1 MNVVQGAAIAWLR
14 LHSRIIICHCDG
26 KTITQ
31 VKSEQPCSNKRQAL
45 SQLKRIKW
53 NLDFRSDNQH
63 HFWKTIDSNDITFC
77 AGPAG
82 CGKTFLSVYY
92 ALQMLAQKKYESIIL
107 TKPLVEAGGE
117 KLGFLPGDVDEKT
130 EPFMMSFYYNMEQ
143 IIGKQR
149 LDVLKKAGVVQ
160 VIPLA
165 YMRGLTLTDSIVVL
179 DEAQNATPSQI
190 KTFVTRIGQGS
201 KYIINGDL
209 MQSDIKN
216 ENGLED
222 AIKRFTGLRRV
233 GFSQFDLSDVVRH
246 PIVADMLERYQDDYD
261 IGILSAEETLS
272 MWIERQTYDE
282 PTIKN
287 RYFYNLRN

>member
-1 MNVVQGAAIAWLR
+1 MDKSKV
-14 LHSRIIICHCDG
+14 
-26 KTITQ
+26 KTVTQ
-31 VKSEQPCSNKRQAL
+31 IKADQPCENKRQAL
-45 SQLKRIKW
+45 SQIKRIDW
-53 NLDFRSDNQH
+53 SSLEFRTPNQ
-63 HFWKTIDSNDITFC
+63 KTFYRTIGRNDVTFSI
-77 AGPAG
+77 GPAG
-82 CGKTFLSVYY
+82 CGKTYLATHY
-92 ALQMLAQKKYESIIL
+92 ALKNLAQGKYDKLVI
-107 TKPLVEAGGE
+107 TKPLVEVDGE
-117 KLGFLPGDVDEKT
+117 KMGYLPGDIDEKT
-130 EPFMMSFYYNMEQ
+130 APYMMSLYYNMEQ

-246 PIVADMLERYQDDYD
+246 PIVAEMLERYQDDYD

-282 PTIKN
+282 PTTKN

>member
-1 MNVVQGAAIAWLR
+1 MDKSKV
-14 LHSRIIICHCDG
+14 
-26 KTITQ
+26 KTVTQ
-31 VKSEQPCSNKRQAL
+31 IKADQPCENKRQAL
-45 SQLKRIKW
+45 SQIKRIDW
-53 NLDFRSDNQH
+53 SSLEFRTPNQ
-63 HFWKTIDSNDITFC
+63 KTFYRTIGRNDVTFSI
-77 AGPAG
+77 GPAG
-82 CGKTFLSVYY
+82 CGKTYLATHY
-92 ALQMLAQKKYESIIL
+92 ALKNLAQGKYDKLVI
-107 TKPLVEAGGE
+107 TKPLVEVDGE
-117 KLGFLPGDVDEKT
+117 KMGYLPGDIDEKT
-130 EPFMMSFYYNMEQ
+130 APYMMSLYYNMEQ

-201 KYIINGDL
+201 KYIVNGDL

-233 GFSQFDLSDVVRH
+233 GFSQFDLRDVVRH

-282 PTIKN
+282 PKTKN

>member
-1 MNVVQGAAIAWLR
+1 MDKSKVRTV
-14 LHSRIIICHCDG
+14 
-26 KTITQ
+26 TQ
-31 VKSEQPCSNKRQAL
+31 VKADQPCENKRQAL
-45 SQLKRIKW
+45 SQIKRIDW
-53 NLDFRSDNQH
+53 SELEFRTPNQ
-63 HFWKTIDSNDITFC
+63 KTFYNTISRNDVTFSI
-77 AGPAG
+77 GPAG
-82 CGKTFLSVYY
+82 CGKTYLATHY
-92 ALQMLAQKKYESIIL
+92 ALKNLAKGKYDKLVI
-107 TKPLVEAGGE
+107 TKPLVEVDGE
-117 KLGFLPGDVDEKT
+117 RMGYLPGDIDEKT
-130 EPFMMSFYYNMEQ
+130 MPYMMSLYYNMEQ

-179 DEAQNATPSQI
+179 DEAQNATPAQI

-209 MQSDIKN
+209 MQSDIRS

-222 AIKRFTGLRRV
+222 AIKRFTGIRRV

-246 PIVADMLERYQDDYD
+246 PIVAEMLERYQDDYD
-261 IGILSAEETLS
+261 IGVLSAEETLS
-272 MWIERQTYDE
+272 MWIQRQTYDE
-282 PTIKN
+282 PKTKN